1 MNKILEAINLH
12 KVFRTGPIDLQVLK
26 GVDLALGQGEFLAV
40 VGASGTG
47 KSTLLHIL
55 GLLDWPT
62 SGDVLY
68 GKRRLHGLSRAE
80 QNRMRNKIFGFV
92 FQFYHLLPE
101 FNALENV
108 LMPLMVAHSTRKWL
122 KEKRHFKETG
132 LRLLERVGLGE
143 RAKHRPGRL
152 SGGECQRLAIA
163 RALMNEPEILL
174 CDEPTGN
181 LDAKTGRSI
190 AELLL
195 EINSRGQSIILVTHN
210 MELAEVAQRIVRL
223 RDGKIHPL

>member
-12 KVFRTGPIDLQVLK
+12 KVYRTGPIDLEVLR
-26 GVDLALGQGEFLAV
+26 GVNLALGEGEFLAV

-47 KSTLLHIL
+47 KTTLLHIL
-55 GLLDWPT
+55 GLLDSPT

-68 GKRRLHGLSRAE
+68 RKRRLHGFTRAE

-108 LMPLMVAHSTRKWL
+108 LMPLMVGRPTRKWL
-122 KEKRHFKETG
+122 KERSQLKDKG
-132 LRLLERVGLGE
+132 LRLLERVGLRE

-181 LDAKTGRSI
+181 LDAKTGASI
-190 AELLL
+190 MELLQ
-195 EINSRGQSIILVTHN
+195 EINSRGQSIVIVTHN
-210 MELAEVAQRIVRL
+210 MELAEAARRIVRL